1 MKNKLKYLVCG
12 FSALCLV
19 GSLVFA
25 SPSGTETVQA
35 ASIFH
40 STDGTVH
47 FLTLPDNTDAILLE
61 CDGKFGMV
69 DSGEDSD
76 YPNGSDA
83 RYPLRAGVTTT
94 KGYESQVISYLKK
107 MGVNENN
114 FEFYIGTHPHS
125 DHIGSADEVI
135 RAFHPK
141 RVYLEPYSDSDITD
155 ATHLWDN
162 LYVYDQAVTAAKETG
177 ATLIQYFN
185 TDAPLYPETV
195 SVKGNIIWKQ
205 PEKPEENEKPED
217 SEKSEESDSDSS
229 SGDTEE
235 NSSSSDTSTPESNT
249 SENDSSPDT
258 DLSSDTAGS
267 DMDSE
272 SSDQANADTPV
283 TQDTSPN
290 TDISSE
296 EVTGLSVSDET
307 QIAVLPLST
316 GSTDTVP
323 ESEVSAQPVTASS
336 DSPPETISVTLS
348 WGNSNEQSVTL
359 TSGSSSEY
367 GSVTKISENQ
377 WTYEF
382 QSIPKYDDTKSAYT
396 YTVTPEA
403 DGYSFSKLNDS
414 DYDFSCVA
422 ADSTTDTAAYADEA
436 LVTQS
441 PDSGV
446 LDSASDISLSGTSDN
461 LVTSSIPS
469 TDRVIAGTDSD
480 STNANRNDRSI
491 SGKSGIYDGE
501 TGNVSTPVFYLGD
514 KNKLKIEIM
523 NYGVS
528 RPQPDANYFSL
539 GVKVTSQQ
547 TGATAF
553 LSGDINNYL
562 GTETALAAKLG
573 HVNLLKLGHHGCYGS
588 NTYSY
593 IQKLNPNMAI
603 MTGTYSYVSNATV
616 GDEYSTLDTLL
627 AMASRGTPLYATGW
641 YSDNVDALVIHL
653 NASLSNNIPSGKSL
667 VAVGGAIDETN
678 VFVYYKNGFP
688 ANCSGWKKDLSGN
701 YYYFQNSSFPL
712 TNQFVLDNSTWYY
725 LDASGKMTTGWVYS
739 NGSYYYMNPS
749 NGAMV
754 TGWFQLNNIWYYLG
768 DDGWL

>member
-491 SGKSGIYDGE
+491 SGKSGIYE
-501 TGNVSTPVFYLGD
+501 KPVMFLH
-514 KNKLKIEIM
+514 L
-523 NYGVS
+523 
-528 RPQPDANYFSL
+528 YF
-539 GVKVTSQQ
+539 T
-547 TGATAF
+547 
-553 LSGDINNYL
+553 
-562 GTETALAAKLG
+562 
-573 HVNLLKLGHHGCYGS
+573 
-588 NTYSY
+588 
-593 IQKLNPNMAI
+593 
-603 MTGTYSYVSNATV
+603 
-616 GDEYSTLDTLL
+616 
-627 AMASRGTPLYATGW
+627 
-641 YSDNVDALVIHL
+641 LVI
-653 NASLSNNIPSGKSL
+653 K
-667 VAVGGAIDETN
+667 TN
-678 VFVYYKNGFP
+678 
-688 ANCSGWKKDLSGN
+688 
-701 YYYFQNSSFPL
+701 
-712 TNQFVLDNSTWYY
+712 
-725 LDASGKMTTGWVYS
+725 
-739 NGSYYYMNPS
+739 
-749 NGAMV
+749 
-754 TGWFQLNNIWYYLG
+754 
-768 DDGWL
+768 

>member
-307 QIAVLPLST
+307 QITVLPLST

-701 YYYFQNSSFPL
+701 YYYFQN
-712 TNQFVLDNSTWYY
+712 
-725 LDASGKMTTGWVYS
+725 
-739 NGSYYYMNPS
+739 
-749 NGAMV
+749 
-754 TGWFQLNNIWYYLG
+754 
-768 DDGWL
+768 